1 MKNKTI
7 ALAGN
12 PNVGKST
19 VFNALTGMHQHTG
32 NWPGKTVTNA
42 AGNMKYKDATFDFI
56 DLPGAYSL
64 DSLSP
69 DEAVT
74 GEYIRSGKAD
84 IILIVADATC
94 LERNLLLVKDILD
107 ITHDAVLC
115 VNLMDEARKKGIIPD
130 IGKLQ
135 ELLRI
140 PVIPASARSEE
151 GLDELIEV
159 LYSFAPGSFASERP
173 ADSSHPVDISS
184 IYRQCVS
191 FRKKEPCSFD
201 ISRVTIIPSS
211 MKPVRTAPAA
221 SVRTGEAAGMK
232 KIRIMAI
239 RVGNLPLQ
247 GTKLLVSM
255 AMRRSLGDSMIRQP
269 VTPQALHPKPMHIVS
284 DCFP

>member
-115 VNLMDEARKKGIIPD
+115 VNLMDEARKKWHHSRHRKTAGASRDPRNPCIRTLRRRARRTHRST
-130 IGKLQ
+130 LQ
-135 ELLRI
+135 LR
-140 PVIPASARSEE
+140 S
-151 GLDELIEV
+151 
-159 LYSFAPGSFASERP
+159 
-173 ADSSHPVDISS
+173 
-184 IYRQCVS
+184 RQLCI
-191 FRKKEPCSFD
+191 R
-201 ISRVTIIPSS
+201 
-211 MKPVRTAPAA
+211 
-221 SVRTGEAAGMK
+221 
-232 KIRIMAI
+232 KIR
-239 RVGNLPLQ
+239 
-247 GTKLLVSM
+247 
-255 AMRRSLGDSMIRQP
+255 RQ
-269 VTPQALHPKPMHIVS
+269 HP
-284 DCFP
+284 FPGL

>member
-115 VNLMDEARKKGIIPD
+115 VNLMDEARKK
-130 IGKLQ
+130 
-135 ELLRI
+135 
-140 PVIPASARSEE
+140 ASFPTSENCRSF
-151 GLDELIEV
+151 
-159 LYSFAPGSFASERP
+159 SGS
-173 ADSSHPVDISS
+173 
-184 IYRQCVS
+184 
-191 FRKKEPCSFD
+191 
-201 ISRVTIIPSS
+201 
-211 MKPVRTAPAA
+211 
-221 SVRTGEAAGMK
+221 
-232 KIRIMAI
+232 
-239 RVGNLPLQ
+239 L
-247 GTKLLVSM
+247 
-255 AMRRSLGDSMIRQP
+255 
-269 VTPQALHPKPMHIVS
+269 
-284 DCFP
+284 